1 MSGDAG
7 IKINVWINEE
17 RLEAL
22 KKAGLADMAK
32 EEFAGMMLLEIAC
45 TEEQK
50 DSLLQQYPSA
60 KYDSSTTHSIE
71 LLPKQAK
78 DLIFETS
85 IKLHSTGPEVIK
97 TFLGEKNNIGK

>member
-1 MSGDAG
+1 MSNEEGI

-22 KKAGLADMAK
+22 KKAGLAEMAK
-32 EEFAGMMLLEIAC
+32 EEFAGMMLLEVTC

-50 DSLLQQYPSA
+50 DSIMQKYPSA

-71 LLPKQAK
+71 LLPKVVK
-78 DLIFETS
+78 DKIFDLS
-85 IKLHSTGPEVIK
+85 LKMHSTGPEVIK
-97 TFLGEKNNIGK
+97 TFLAEK

>member
-1 MSGDAG
+1 MSNNAGD

-22 KKAGLADMAK
+22 KKAGLAEMTK
-32 EEFAGMMLLEIAC
+32 EEFAGMKLLAISL

-50 DSLLQQYPSA
+50 DLVLQRYPSA
-60 KYDSSTTHSIE
+60 KYDSSTTRSIE

-78 DLIFETS
+78 DRLLDLS
-85 IKLHSTGPEVIK
+85 IKMRSTGPEVMRR
-97 TFLGEKNNIGK
+97 FLEEA

>member
-1 MSGDAG
+1 MSENDGN
-7 IKINVWINEE
+7 IKINVWINQE

-22 KKAGLADMAK
+22 KKAGLAEMAK
-32 EEFAGMMLLEIAC
+32 EEFAGMMLLAIST

-50 DSLLQQYPSA
+50 DVILQRYPLA

-78 DLIFETS
+78 DRLFALS
-85 IKLHSTGPEVIK
+85 IKMRSTGTEV
-97 TFLGEKNNIGK
+97 TGRFLEEA